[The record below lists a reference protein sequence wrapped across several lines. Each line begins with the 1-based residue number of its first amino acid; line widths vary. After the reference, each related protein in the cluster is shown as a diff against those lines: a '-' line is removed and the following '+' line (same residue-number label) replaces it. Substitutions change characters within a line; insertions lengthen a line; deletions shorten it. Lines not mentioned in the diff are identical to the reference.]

1 MTFQQTAT
9 RTKTSKIIYYG
20 ELSGEWEDV
29 SRYTINGRETDAYWG
44 APSKGNLWHRSWHI
58 ANANDRFEKHEGYKS

>member
-9 RTKTSKIIYYG
+9 RTKTSNIIYYG

-29 SRYTINGRETDAYWG
+29 SRYTINGRETDTYWG
-44 APSKGNLWHRSWHI
+44 APSKGNLWYRSWHI
-58 ANANDRFEKHEGYKS
+58 TNANDRFEKHEGYKS